1 MNKKSKCPKCKY
13 TAKSS
18 FSECP
23 RCGVVVSKFL
33 QKGKGGNQADRNDA
47 AGKNTGLQNLEQA
60 NSLIIRQQK
69 EWGEI
74 LTGFE
79 TKNRYEVMDQ
89 MNNPLAEALEESDSV
104 MATITRLFLKALRPF
119 TMHLYSPGGTG
130 LYKLTRPFRFYFHE
144 LDVCQSNGAPLG
156 KIKRRFAVLRRVY
169 SVIDRNGNE
178 IFELFGPLLRPW
190 TFQIKKGGQ
199 ELGKITKKWSGLVK
213 ESFTDADNFGI
224 SFPSGI
230 DLSQKAVLLG
240 AVFLIDF
247 VHFENSGS
255 RN

>member
-1 MNKKSKCPKCKY
+1 MSTYSKCPKCGY
-13 TAKSS
+13 RARSP

-23 RCGVVVSKFL
+23 GCGIIVSKFL
-33 QKGKGGNQADRNDA
+33 QKARNDKQADKRDA
-47 AGKNTGLQNLEQA
+47 AGKNAGLQSLAQA
-60 NSLIIRQQK
+60 NTLIIRQQK

-79 TKNRYEVMDQ
+79 TKNRYQVMDHFS
-89 MNNPLAEALEESDSV
+89 NPLIEAHEEGDSIL
-104 MATITRLFLKALRPF
+104 ATITRLFLKALRPF
-119 TMHLYSPGGTG
+119 TIHLFSPSGNG
-130 LYKLTRPFRFYFHE
+130 LFKLTRPFRFYFHE
-144 LDVCQSNGAPLG
+144 LDVCQANGAPLG
-156 KIKRRFAVLRRVY
+156 KIKRRFAVLRRIY

-178 IFELFGPLLRPW
+178 IFELFGPLLHPW

-199 ELGKITKKWSGLVK
+199 ELGKITKKWSGLLK
-213 ESFTDADNFGI
+213 ETFTDADNFGI
-224 SFPSGI
+224 TFPSGI

-247 VHFENSGS
+247 VHFENSGN

>member
-1 MNKKSKCPKCKY
+1 MSTSPKCPKCGF
-13 TAKSS
+13 TANSS
-18 FSECP
+18 FKECP
-23 RCGVVVSKFL
+23 RCGVIISKFL
-33 QKGKGGNQADRNDA
+33 HKARGDSKDA
-47 AGKNTGLQNLEQA
+47 ARKNSSLDSLEQA
-60 NSLIIRQQK
+60 NALIIRQQK

-79 TKNRYEVMDQ
+79 TKNKYEVVDHFSNLLLEVQ
-89 MNNPLAEALEESDSV
+89 EEGGSALT
-104 MATITRLFLKALRPF
+104 TITRLFLKALRPF
-119 TMHLYSPGGTG
+119 TMHLFSPQGAG
-130 LYKLTRPFRFYFHE
+130 LFKLTRPFRFYFHE
-144 LDVCQSNGAPLG
+144 LDVSQSNGAPLG
-156 KIKRRFAVLRRVY
+156 KIKRRFALLRRIY
-169 SVIDRNGNE
+169 SVVDRNGNE
-178 IFELFGPLLRPW
+178 IFELFGPLLHPW

-224 SFPSGI
+224 TFPNGI

-247 VHFENSGS
+247 IHFENSGN